1 MGGCGRTGIYFMS
14 STVRDVNNNY
24 GGPEIV
30 ETRNEGANQLHH
42 KFPLPPPSTVGALH
56 VHLLQDIHER
66 GGGRVVVIIGRRMR
80 RNE

>member
-1 MGGCGRTGIYFMS
+1 MS

-42 KFPLPPPSTVGALH
+42 KFPLPPLH
-56 VHLLQDIHER
+56 EHLLQDIHER

>member
-1 MGGCGRTGIYFMS
+1 MS

-42 KFPLPPPSTVGALH
+42 KFPLPPPSTVWGIAYTFTAGH
-56 VHLLQDIHER
+56 TRKGRWE
-66 GGGRVVVIIGRRMR
+66 GGGHHWKKDAPERVVLSRISFI
-80 RNE
+80 